1 MQAAQCLPT
10 ARQLHRAIPM
20 LRANHPLFLRDA
32 RSVTITPI
40 AHIAQLVRLGTF
52 NYGGANIGKH
62 AEIWIKP

>member
-1 MQAAQCLPT
+1 
-10 ARQLHRAIPM
+10 M